1 MKYLCKN
8 CHTLVNE
15 SQYKKNKSNR
25 DILHVLGALV
35 CVAACFMGS
44 GVAFS
49 VSIILTLIYML
60 LTSFAKTRCPNCKTL
75 SVFIPEDTPY
85 AQNINT
91 EKN

>member
-15 SQYKKNKSNR
+15 SQYKKNKANR
-25 DILHVLGALV
+25 DILHVLGTLV
-35 CVAACFMGS
+35 CIAACFMS
-44 GVAFS
+44 SRVALS

-60 LTSFAKTRCPNCKTL
+60 LTSFAKTRCPHCKTL
-75 SVFIPEDTPY
+75 SVFILEDAPY
-85 AQNINT
+85 AQNIGK

>member
-8 CHTLVNE
+8 CHTLVTE

-25 DILHVLGALV
+25 DILHVIGTLV
-35 CVAACFMGS
+35 CIAACFMSS

-75 SVFIPEDTPY
+75 SVFVPEDTPY